1 MRKISRIG
9 YCTLLLLLLLLMVI
23 VEVKGRSLSYS
34 SSEMVSDGVD
44 HVQHNQPSFLLFR
57 GMEYSSEEC
66 EQLYGFLP
74 CSNSALGHLFLIVV
88 YEYLLFHGESY
99 VAAGGEMIFKIL
111 GPGVFG
117 ASAFQ
122 VLGALPESFI
132 LLASGLL
139 NTKEVAEEYV
149 FTGVGLLAGSTI
161 LLLTVLWGTCVIVG
175 SQNLSDTSESDLSDG
190 SDTRK
195 ETCERLFS
203 PLTGSGISTDLE
215 TSYTARIMVLSVI
228 PFIIIQIPKIFPS
241 STVQNIVTLVALFV
255 SAVFLLLYF
264 FYQTFQP
271 WIQKRRLE
279 YVKHEHLI
287 LKILQHVQNH
297 ALARILTDDGAPNVL
312 GIRRLFEEIDR
323 DGDDFISPS
332 ELKELLLQI
341 KFRKSDAD
349 KDKAMAE
356 VLKQF
361 DMDGDRKITKEEFV
375 DAITRWLDETK
386 QTINKEYYSKNSLK
400 SLYEVFQ
407 PWIQNRR
414 REHEMRKELIS
425 GILRHVQSHAL
436 GSLVAEDGTPNT
448 PNIRGLFEKI
458 DLDGDNCISQP
469 ELKQLIMDLKFG
481 DIPLDADE
489 AVSKMMEE
497 FDTSGD
503 HLISEE
509 EFVAGFAKWLN
520 PLNNQDPHTPTY
532 QDDVYQKTW
541 EETDML
547 VDDDKRKG
555 VVNEKS
561 PWAWLKA
568 IMFLVVGIVILAIL
582 AEPLIE
588 SVQNFSKAASIP
600 SFFVSFILVPLATSA
615 RAATSAIKAARRK
628 KSRTTSLTFSEIYS
642 GVFMNN
648 ILGFCVLLSL
658 IHARGLTWDFS
669 AEVLVV
675 VIVCAIVGLSA
686 SFCSAFPVW
695 SSIIAYLL
703 YPLSLLLV
711 YFLDDVLQY
720 S

>member
-9 YCTLLLLLLLLMVI
+9 YCTLLLLLLLLLLMVI

-161 LLLTVLWGTCVIVG
+161 LLLTVLWGTCVIVA

-195 ETCERLFS
+195 ETC
-203 PLTGSGISTDLE
+203 SGISTDLE

-255 SAVFLLLYF
+255 SVVFLLLYF

-312 GIRRLFEEIDR
+312 GIRRLFE
-323 DGDDFISPS
+323 
-332 ELKELLLQI
+332 
-341 KFRKSDAD
+341 
-349 KDKAMAE
+349 
-356 VLKQF
+356 
-361 DMDGDRKITKEEFV
+361 
-375 DAITRWLDETK
+375 
-386 QTINKEYYSKNSLK
+386 
-400 SLYEVFQ
+400 
-407 PWIQNRR
+407 
-414 REHEMRKELIS
+414 
-425 GILRHVQSHAL
+425 
-436 GSLVAEDGTPNT
+436 
-448 PNIRGLFEKI
+448 KI
-458 DLDGDNCISQP
+458 DLDGDNCISQT
-469 ELKQLIMDLKFG
+469 ELKRLIMNLKFG
-481 DIPLDADE
+481 DMPLDVDK

-600 SFFVSFILVPLATSA
+600 SFFISFILVPLATTA

-658 IHARGLTWDFS
+658 IYARGLTWDFS

>member
-9 YCTLLLLLLLLMVI
+9 YRTLLLLLLLLLLLMVI
-23 VEVKGRSLSYS
+23 IEVKGRSLSSS
-34 SSEMVSDGVD
+34 SSEMVFDGVD

-99 VAAGGEMIFKIL
+99 VAAGEEMIFKIL
-111 GPGVFG
+111 GPSVFG

-122 VLGALPESFI
+122 VLGTLLESFI
-132 LLASGLL
+132 LLASAQL

-175 SQNLSDTSESDLSDG
+175 SQNLSNTSESDLSDG

-195 ETCERLFS
+195 ETC
-203 PLTGSGISTDLE
+203 SGITTDLE

-228 PFIIIQIPKIFPS
+228 PFIINQIPKIFPS
-241 STVQNIVTLVALFV
+241 STVENIATLVALSV
-255 SAVFLLLYF
+255 SVVRIPTFI
-264 FYQTFQP
+264 FQP

-279 YVKHEHLI
+279 YVKLEHLI

-312 GIRRLFEEIDR
+312 GIRRLFEEIDQ

-341 KFRKSDAD
+341 KFRKSHAD

-375 DAITRWLDETK
+375 DGLTRWLDETK
-386 QTINKEYYSKNSLK
+386 QTINKEYYSKKSLK
-400 SLYEVFQ
+400 SLYE
-407 PWIQNRR
+407 
-414 REHEMRKELIS
+414 K
-425 GILRHVQSHAL
+425 A
-436 GSLVAEDGTPNT
+436 
-448 PNIRGLFEKI
+448 
-458 DLDGDNCISQP
+458 
-469 ELKQLIMDLKFG
+469 
-481 DIPLDADE
+481 
-489 AVSKMMEE
+489 
-497 FDTSGD
+497 
-503 HLISEE
+503 
-509 EFVAGFAKWLN
+509 
-520 PLNNQDPHTPTY
+520 
-532 QDDVYQKTW
+532 W

-547 VDDDKRKG
+547 VDDEKRKG
-555 VVNEKS
+555 VLDEKS

-600 SFFVSFILVPLATSA
+600 SFFVSFILVPLATTA

-628 KSRTTSLTFSEIYS
+628 KSRTTSLTFSKIYS

-658 IHARGLTWDFS
+658 IYARGLT
-669 AEVLVV
+669 
-675 VIVCAIVGLSA
+675 
-686 SFCSAFPVW
+686 
-695 SSIIAYLL
+695 
-703 YPLSLLLV
+703 
-711 YFLDDVLQY
+711 
-720 S
+720 